1 MLIEKTKIYDKM
13 YIDTGIKIHWMHEA
27 ANKYN
32 FAEESEIV
40 EWKQACVMQGKI
52 KQDQMISDNQLST
65 WFKENAKKYVDEL
78 GECEDFGK
86 NIKINFEY
94 FFNLF
99 DVLEFFINIE
109 SSTIRNEVK
118 AERRAIL
125 ATGDMTKYQ

>member
-1 MLIEKTKIYDKM
+1 
-13 YIDTGIKIHWMHEA
+13 
-27 ANKYN
+27 
-32 FAEESEIV
+32 
-40 EWKQACVMQGKI
+40 
-52 KQDQMISDNQLST
+52 
-65 WFKENAKKYVDEL
+65 VDEL

-86 NIKINFEY
+86 SIKINFEY